1 MYLLDTNI
9 ILELLLDQEQ
19 ADRVAQFLNQAPTL
33 NLHLTEFSLY
43 SLGVILLRLKRNE
56 TFIQA
61 VDDLLLSGAVGLVR
75 LEVQD
80 MGKVAET
87 ARSFALDFD
96 DAYQY
101 VAAEKYDL
109 GLLSFDRDFDRTARG
124 RKTLEEVL
132 EGK

>member
-19 ADRVAQFLNQAPTL
+19 ADRVAQFLNQAPPL
-33 NLHLTEFSLY
+33 HLHLTEFSLY

-61 VDDLLLSGAVGLVR
+61 VDDLLLSGAIGLVR

-80 MGKVAET
+80 MGKIAET
-87 ARSFALDFD
+87 ARNFALDFD

-109 GLLSFDRDFDRTARG
+109 GLLSFDRTARG
-124 RKTLEEVL
+124 RITLDEVL